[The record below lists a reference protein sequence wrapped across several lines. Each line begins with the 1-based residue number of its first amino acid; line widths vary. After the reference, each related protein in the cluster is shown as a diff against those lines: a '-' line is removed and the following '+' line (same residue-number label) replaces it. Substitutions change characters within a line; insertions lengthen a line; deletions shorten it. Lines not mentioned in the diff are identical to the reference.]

1 MAQFAPPD
9 ALDDGGLRRLSPQ
22 ALNLNMDDG

>member
-1 MAQFAPPD
+1 MAQFAPP
-9 ALDDGGLRRLSPQ
+9 DDGGLRRLSPQ